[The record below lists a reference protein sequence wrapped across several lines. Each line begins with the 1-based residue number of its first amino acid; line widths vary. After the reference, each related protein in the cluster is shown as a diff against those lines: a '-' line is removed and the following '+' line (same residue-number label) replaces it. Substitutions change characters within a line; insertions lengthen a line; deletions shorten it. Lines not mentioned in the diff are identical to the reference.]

1 VNRYSAGKI
10 ARKRILLGIGV
21 AVTMLMA
28 ACSSPRT
35 PISVAISTA
44 PPASLNVNQT
54 ASIVATLTNDSSNAG
69 VNWSC
74 APAGSCG
81 TFSPTHTASGA
92 ATTYTAPAS
101 AASVTITAT
110 SAADA
115 TKTASAT
122 VNVTTPPISI
132 SISTAPPSSLNVNQT
147 ASVAATVTNDSSS
160 NGGVD
165 WSCAPVGSCGSFS
178 PTHTASGATTTYTAP
193 ASAASVTITATSTA
207 DSTKTATASV
217 TITPLPISISITTA
231 PPATAY
237 INQTAPVAATVV
249 NDTSNSGVDWSCAP
263 AGSCGAFSPTHTAS
277 GVATT
282 YTAPASATSVTIT
295 ATSTADTTK
304 TATAAVNVVP
314 LSVSSLAGT
323 YTFYAA
329 GFDSN
334 SAPSQVAGSIVL
346 DGNGNVTGGEQD
358 RADPN
363 ASPNVQ
369 ADDPITGGTVTDG
382 SNGEATITMT
392 ATSWGTETFSVTLV
406 NGKHLLITEFDANTN
421 SQGSMDLQT
430 APTSVPM
437 GGNAFALN
445 DYEDEFSFGG
455 VITSDGT
462 NITAG
467 DADDNSGSANLD
479 FNPSVSNAITAPD
492 ASGRGTIQLY
502 DQSMG
507 GPIQFAYYVV
517 GPEAFRL
524 VEIDANDYLVGSMLG
539 QGTAAG
545 SFSAA
550 SLSGGFA
557 FEQVGWTGPA
567 YFAVAGQFATDGVS
581 AFSSGQMDV
590 NDGDDPPY
598 LAADISGS
606 TYGVTS
612 DGYGSIALSPT
623 NGSYLANFGVYA
635 VDPAINIADPNSS
648 TGGGG
653 ALLLELDPSNQGA
666 GPGAGFAV
674 PQQLSGATFS
684 GNYAFNLGDGYTTN
698 PSFEWFDLIGQLVS
712 DGVSNLTGTA
722 DFNSASGGVQV
733 AGAPVTGT
741 FAADGSHA
749 GRFTA
754 AVTVNG
760 SILPNNV
767 TGYQASSS
775 LLLQVDVDPQPTDSF
790 TTVAVGVLEQ
800 QQ

>member
-1 VNRYSAGKI
+1 VKRNSAGKI
-10 ARKRILLGIGV
+10 TRKGILLGIG
-21 AVTMLMA
+21 AALTLLMA

-35 PISVAISTA
+35 PISVAIATA
-44 PPASLNVNQT
+44 PPSSLNVNQT
-54 ASIVATLTNDSSNAG
+54 ASISATLTHDSSNAG

-92 ATTYTAPAS
+92 TTTYTAPAS
-101 AASVTITAT
+101 AGSVTITAT
-110 SAADA
+110 SAADGTKAA
-115 TKTASAT
+115 TAT
-122 VNVTTPPISI
+122 ITITPLPISI
-132 SISTAPPSSLNVNQT
+132 SITTAPPSSLDVNQT

-165 WSCAPVGSCGSFS
+165 WSCAPAGSCGSFS
-178 PTHTASGATTTYTAP
+178 PTHTASGAAATYTAP

-207 DSTKTATASV
+207 DSTKTATAAV
-217 TITPLPISISITTA
+217 TIVPISISITTA
-231 PPATAY
+231 PPSTVY
-237 INQTAPVAATVV
+237 VNQAAPVAATVA
-249 NDTSNSGVDWSCAP
+249 NDFSNSGVDWSCSP
-263 AGSCGAFSPTHTAS
+263 AGSCGTFSPTHTAS
-277 GVATT
+277 GVTST

-295 ATSTADTTK
+295 ATSTADSTK

-314 LSVSSLAGT
+314 LSVSSLSGT
-323 YTFYAA
+323 YTFYAT
-329 GFDSN
+329 GFNNNED
-334 SAPSQVAGSIVL
+334 PSQVAGSIVL

-358 RADPN
+358 RADSD
-363 ASPNVQ
+363 AGVD

-382 SNGEATITMT
+382 SNGRATITVT
-392 ATSWGTETFSVTLV
+392 AATWGTETFSVTFV
-406 NGKHLLITEFDANTN
+406 NSKHLLITELDASAN
-421 SQGSMDLQT
+421 SQGSLDLQT
-430 APTSVPM
+430 APSSVPM

-455 VITSDGT
+455 VITSNGT

-467 DADDNSGSANLD
+467 DADDNSGSSNLD
-479 FNPSVSNAITAPD
+479 FNPSVANAITAPD
-492 ASGRGTIQLY
+492 ASGRGTMLLY
-502 DQSMG
+502 DQSAG
-507 GPIQFAYYVV
+507 GNITFAYYVV

-524 VEIDANDYLVGSMLG
+524 VEIDGKERLVGSMFG

-550 SLSGGFA
+550 SLSGGFV

-567 YFAVAGQFATDGVS
+567 YFAAAGQFTTDGVS
-581 AFSSGQMDV
+581 ALSSGQMDV
-590 NDGDDPPY
+590 NDGNDAPY

-648 TGGGG
+648 SGGGG
-653 ALLLELDPSNQGA
+653 ALLLELDPSDQGA

-674 PQQLSGATFS
+674 PQQISGATFS
-684 GNYAFNLGDGYTTN
+684 GNYAFNLGDGFSTDISGTW
-698 PSFEWFDLIGQLVS
+698 SWFDLIGQLFS
-712 DGVSNLTGTA
+712 DGTSNLTGTT
-722 DFNSASGGVQV
+722 DRSA
-733 AGAPVTGT
+733 AGANVQDADLPITGT
-741 FAADGSHA
+741 FAADGAHA

-754 AVTVNG
+754 QVAING
-760 SILPNNV
+760 SSTPNNV
-767 TGYQASSS
+767 TGYQANSG
-775 LLLQVDVDPQPTDSF
+775 LLLQVDVDPQPSNSV
-790 TTVAVGVLEQ
+790 TTIVAIGVVEQ